1 MKKNSGENPVDR
13 RPVRPEKS
21 LYLARALYGARPRYF
36 FRQTCRDEESGLLS
50 SRQIFDL
57 GDNPSRFIVPLGG
70 HGYCVDDRVIDAIRP
85 FVAGDAG
92 EMAEELLWPFVG
104 KDVRDKL
111 EPFRSRGRQTKIS
124 PLSVEER
131 AAIAGEIHEFDRRR
145 LHYLWYGSIDQ
156 SGLHRMPDKLCRRL
170 LGKSRDEKE
179 QFFISR
185 EQVFHADEVKQYLY
199 AVFNLQRHFSES
211 FARIMPQGLSEEKLD
226 ACFVDALCCLNR
238 DPELWQGMAV
248 PDGLQPYLI
257 RYLIL
262 FFDYDFGASQ
272 ALNDYIRRFIN
283 SHRTFGAPP
292 KSPTVSMDAA
302 GAIFG
307 ETKEKLA
314 GLSKKEL
321 TKLYRRK
328 AKELHPDIGGKHD
341 EFVRLTEAFEELL
354 RRR

>member
-57 GDNPSRFIVPLGG
+57 GDNPSRFIVPLGS
-70 HGYCVDDRVIDAIRP
+70 HGYCVDDRVIDTIRP

-92 EMAEELLWPFVG
+92 E
-104 KDVRDKL
+104 
-111 EPFRSRGRQTKIS
+111 
-124 PLSVEER
+124 
-131 AAIAGEIHEFDRRR
+131 
-145 LHYLWYGSIDQ
+145 
-156 SGLHRMPDKLCRRL
+156 
-170 LGKSRDEKE
+170 
-179 QFFISR
+179 
-185 EQVFHADEVKQYLY
+185 
-199 AVFNLQRHFSES
+199 
-211 FARIMPQGLSEEKLD
+211 
-226 ACFVDALCCLNR
+226 
-238 DPELWQGMAV
+238 MAV

-328 AKELHPDIGGKHD
+328 AKELHPDIGGEHD